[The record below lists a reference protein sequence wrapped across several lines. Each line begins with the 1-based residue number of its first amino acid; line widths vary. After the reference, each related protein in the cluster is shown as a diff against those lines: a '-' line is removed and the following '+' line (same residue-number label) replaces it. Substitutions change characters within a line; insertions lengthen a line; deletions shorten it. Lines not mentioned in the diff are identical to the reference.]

1 MDRHQ
6 RKRRKLKAHNTDATN
21 SPRPMSNPAVYN
33 AVMLPNLEAIRVLR
47 LDAEE
52 DYDALLEGA
61 LEVWDGTHAYDALSY
76 A

>member
-1 MDRHQ
+1 MDGRK
-6 RKRRKLKAHNTDATN
+6 RKRRKLKAHDADTTN
-21 SPRPMSNPAVYN
+21 NPRPMSNTAAYN
-33 AVMLPNLEAIRVLR
+33 AVTLLNPETIHVLR

-52 DYDALLEGA
+52 VYDALLEGA